1 MMYLTMMY
9 IERKVRMYSCKRKLM
24 KKIAIV
30 SDSGISFTEEEV
42 KHFDVYIAPL
52 TVTHNNK
59 TYEDQITITNEDMH
73 ELLRNKEAM
82 STSQPNLGKMMEL
95 LEEIKTKDYD
105 YTIVLAMG
113 TALSG
118 TYPTFVH
125 AAKETGIENCTV
137 FNTQSIS
144 GPPQQAVR
152 AIRYMNEHGKS
163 INEILEYLYYLFDHQ
178 VSYLYPKTLERV
190 VLSGRMSKTAS
201 KIVSLLKVKPV
212 LHLEVGDES
221 IETLGI
227 ARTDKKNFQSVV
239 NSFIKHNVLPETHDV
254 YLMESEGM
262 DRLES
267 FKTYLTDK
275 IGDFKY
281 YIITL
286 PAAVAIHGGL
296 GTIAIQFAPK
306 FIGFVTPEEYK
317 IK

>member
-1 MMYLTMMY
+1 
-9 IERKVRMYSCKRKLM
+9 M
-24 KKIAIV
+24 KKIAII
-30 SDSGISFTEEEV
+30 SDSGISFTKEEIE
-42 KHFDVYIAPL
+42 KFDVYIAPL
-52 TVTHNNK
+52 TVTHDNT
-59 TYEDQITITNEDMH
+59 TYEDQITISNNDMH
-73 ELLRNKEAM
+73 ELLRNKEQM
-82 STSQPNLGKMMEL
+82 STSQPNLGKMIDL
-95 LEEIKTKDYD
+95 LEEIKLKDYD

-125 AAKETGIENCTV
+125 AAKETNIQNCTV
-137 FNTQSIS
+137 FDTHSIS

-178 VSYLYPKTLERV
+178 ASYLYPETLERV

-201 KIVSLLKVKPV
+201 KIASLLKVKPI
-212 LHLEVGDES
+212 LKLEVGDES
-221 IETLGI
+221 IETLGLG
-227 ARTDKKNFQSVV
+227 RTDKKNFQSVV
-239 NSFIKHNVLPETHDV
+239 NSFIKHNVIPSTHDV

-262 DRLES
+262 ERLES
-267 FKTYLTDK
+267 FKSYLTDK
-275 IGDFKY
+275 LGDFKY

-306 FIGFVTPEEYK
+306 FIGFETPDDYK